1 MPKRSCTATPSGPA
15 TSETG
20 TIMHASRVSSRVRAE
35 CKKSG
40 CGFVANA
47 LAGPATLWDLQNR
60 NGRGQPGRVERH
72 DDQNLFVPD

>member
-1 MPKRSCTATPSGPA
+1 MSKALHCDAIRSSHRRDGHHDARLLSIQSG
-15 TSETG
+15 SG
-20 TIMHASRVSSRVRAE
+20 GVQ
-35 CKKSG
+35 KSG
-40 CGFVANA
+40 CGFVPNA